1 MAVRLQDALDLH
13 KAGRGLEAENAYRS
27 LLATEPR
34 NADALHGLGVLRAQC
49 GDLAG
54 AAAFIGKSLEVDS
67 KSPTACFHLGVVFD
81 GLGRREEA
89 LAAYERATALNPDFA
104 EAHNNRGNA
113 LLALGRMQE
122 AIAPFERALALN
134 PGLVGAHYGRGYAL
148 LVLGK
153 LAEADAAFE
162 RTIAVKPDHVEAHC
176 SRGIALAAMN
186 RKEYALTALSHALAL
201 RPDFLPALDARSEL
215 LNDLG
220 RFGDSLA
227 DADRAVVVDPGHAL
241 AHSNR
246 GNALY
251 AIGRLEEALAAL
263 DRALTLDPGLIKAVC
278 NRGSVNRN
286 MGRLE
291 DALADFERVLAVQ
304 PMFGQAASERFYL
317 RASLCDWRERAV
329 EVRDLARRV
338 RTDQLL
344 IPWDVIVALDDP
356 EIQLRAARRYAG
368 SAGAGSAERAA
379 AGRTADHAR
388 LRIAYLSPDFRDHP
402 TGHQTVEL
410 FERHDKARFETFG
423 ICLQSVPDHPT
434 RLRLKGAFDHFEEAG
449 MRSDAEVARLLA
461 ELEIDIAVDLAG
473 YVGMGRTKAL
483 TSHPA
488 PIAVNYFGYPGTLG
502 ANYIDYIIADRHVAP
517 PGCEEF
523 YAERIARLPDCYYP
537 ANTTTQIGA
546 TPSRAET
553 GLPEGFVFCSFNNT
567 YKFTPEIFDIW
578 MRLLLGV
585 EGSVLWLFAENEAA
599 RRNLRS
605 EAEARGVT
613 GERLC
618 FADRVERERHLARM
632 RLADLFLDTLPC
644 NAHTT
649 ASDALWM
656 GLPIVTCMGR
666 SFAARV
672 AGSMLHAIGLEELI
686 TVDLAQYE
694 AVALDLA
701 RSPQRLAALRDK
713 LAGNRATTPL
723 FDTPRL
729 CRNIESAYATM
740 WEIHRKGEKPRSFSV
755 APAAT
760 EHAGM

>member
-13 KAGRGLEAENAYRS
+13 KAGRGVEAENAYRS

-34 NADALHGLGVLRAQC
+34 NAEALHGLGVLRAQC
-49 GDLAG
+49 GDLTG
-54 AAAFIGKSLEVDS
+54 AADFIGKSLEVDS
-67 KSPTACFHLGVVFD
+67 KSPTACFHLGVVLD
-81 GLGRREEA
+81 GLGRRGDA
-89 LAAYERATALNPDFA
+89 LTAYERATALNPDFA
-104 EAHNNRGNA
+104 EAHSNRGNA

-122 AIAPFERALALN
+122 AIDPFERALALN
-134 PGLVGAHYGRGYAL
+134 SGLVGAHYGRGYAL

-153 LAEADAAFE
+153 LAEAEVAFE

-186 RKEYALTALSHALAL
+186 RKEDALTALSHALAL
-201 RPDFLPALDARSEL
+201 RQDFLPALDARSGL

-220 RFGDSLA
+220 RFGEALA
-227 DADRAVVVDPGHAL
+227 DADRAAAVDPDHAL

-251 AIGRLEEALAAL
+251 AVGRLEEALAAF
-263 DRALTLDPGLIKAVC
+263 DRALTLDPDLIKAVC

-291 DALADFERVLAVQ
+291 DALADFERVLALQ

-317 RASLCDWRERAV
+317 RATLCDWRQRAV

-338 RTDQLL
+338 REDQLL
-344 IPWDVIVALDDP
+344 VPWEVIVALDDP

-368 SAGAGSAERAA
+368 PIRQTA
-379 AGRTADHAR
+379 AGRRTATHAR

-423 ICLQSVPDHPT
+423 ICLQSVPDHPI

-449 MRSDAEVARLLA
+449 MRSDAEIAGLLA
-461 ELEIDIAVDLAG
+461 EREIDIAVDLAG

-483 TSHPA
+483 ASQSA

-502 ANYIDYIIADRHVAP
+502 ADYIDYIIADRYVAP

-537 ANTTTQIGA
+537 ANSTAQIGA
-546 TPSRAET
+546 TPSRAEA

-578 MRLLLGV
+578 MRLLQGV

-599 RRNLRS
+599 RRNLCA

-618 FADRVERERHLARM
+618 FAGRVERERHLARM

-656 GLPIVTCMGR
+656 GLPLVTCMGR

-672 AGSMLHAIGLEELI
+672 AGSMLHAVGLEELI
-686 TVDLAQYE
+686 AGDLAQYE

-713 LAGNRATTPL
+713 LAGNCATTPL

-755 APAAT
+755 ASAAC
-760 EHAGM
+760 